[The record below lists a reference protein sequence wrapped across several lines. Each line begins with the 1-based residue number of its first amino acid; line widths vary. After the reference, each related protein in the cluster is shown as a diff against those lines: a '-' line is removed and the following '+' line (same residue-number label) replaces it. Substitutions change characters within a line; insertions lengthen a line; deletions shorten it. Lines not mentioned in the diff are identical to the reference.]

1 MGKAS
6 SRFKVFEDYYISKRE
21 ADDEQLVEN
30 LKYYEELERQKLKIL
45 LLGTAC
51 AGKSTFLRQ
60 LRLLYGDQYT
70 DEELVV
76 FLSTIHLNLICSM
89 KILVQQSKQ
98 LQISGRIVSKKSFDL
113 VDQYSGTSSFLS
125 KSLLTAIKEL
135 WSDPIIK
142 TIWDLREEYGDT
154 YSVDYLFDRCA
165 AIATAGYMP
174 DSTDVS
180 HCYLPTTGS
189 HRVAQSLMRKEILT
203 RNLFRRTSHFFLF
216 IVRLLHP
223 IQCLSHS

>member
-1 MGKAS
+1 MGKSA
-6 SRFKVFEDYYISKRE
+6 SRFRVFEDYYISKRE

-30 LKYYEELERQKLKIL
+30 LKYYEELEKQKLKIL

-51 AGKSTFLRQ
+51 AGKSTFLGQ

-76 FLSTIHLNLICSM
+76 YLSTIHLNLICSM

-98 LQISGRIVSKKSFDL
+98 LQISGKIISKKSFDI

-135 WSDPIIK
+135 WSDPTIK
-142 TIWDLREEYGDT
+142 TIWDLKEEYGDT

-165 AIATAGYMP
+165 AIATSGYMP
-174 DSTDVS
+174 DSMDVI
-180 HCYLPTTGS
+180 HCYLPTTGLNLI
-189 HRVAQSLMRKEILT
+189 AQ
-203 RNLFRRTSHFFLF
+203 
-216 IVRLLHP
+216 
-223 IQCLSHS
+223 LSM